1 MTAGLPDGTDI
12 AADPADTAPPPDGA
26 HPFPVDTVPSRAPAG
41 AVGIGA
47 GLRAAMLVALSLVA
61 GNVVGDELRLV
72 GTRVQMPD
80 PEGRSQAV
88 FERGSGETI
97 ALRPG
102 ESVAGC
108 RLIEVAARAA
118 RLRCA
123 DGAVTVELREGL
135 ADRRAAGPR
144 EESGPAATY
153 AVTLPREAFP
163 FARTGHGQLP
173 SQLSLEPAIV
183 DGRLR
188 GYRIAWIREGGDF
201 HRLGLRNGDVIVSLN
216 GAVARDP
223 GTLVQAVNELRGV
236 TRFEL
241 GLEREGEHIEYSYRL
256 R

>member
-1 MTAGLPDGTDI
+1 MTAGLPDGTAN
-12 AADPADTAPPPDGA
+12 AADPAETAPPPDGA
-26 HPFPVDTVPSRAPAG
+26 YPLIVETASSRAPAG
-41 AVGIGA
+41 AVVVGA
-47 GLRAAMLVALSLVA
+47 GLRGAMLLALTLIA
-61 GNVVGDELRLV
+61 GSAAGDELRLV
-72 GTRVQMPD
+72 ATRVQMPD
-80 PEGRSQAV
+80 PEGRSRAV
-88 FERGSGETI
+88 FAQGSGETI

-144 EESGPAATY
+144 EESGPAASY

-163 FARTGHGQLP
+163 FALPVHGQLP
-173 SQLSLEPAIV
+173 RQLSLEPAVV